1 MKANERQNED
11 RQIVAIGTS
20 TGGPRA
26 LQRVLTELPEDFSAP
41 IVIVQH
47 MPKGFTKSLAERL
60 HRESALVVKE
70 ASHRDCLKRGHVYVA
85 PGGYHMKINF
95 IHDHLEIEL
104 TKEALHLGHRPSVD
118 VLFHSIAKLPHV
130 QKVAVVLTGMGK
142 DGANGVQQIKS
153 VDESAV
159 VIAESSE
166 SAIINGMPAA
176 AVDTGYTTYVL
187 HLKDISTSLYKIV
200 NRRG

>member
-1 MKANERQNED
+1 MSGNELQKEK
-11 RQIVAIGTS
+11 QSIVAIGTS

-26 LQRVLTELPEDFSAP
+26 LQKILTELPEDFSAP

-70 ASHRDCLKRGHVYVA
+70 ASHRDYLECGHVYVA
-85 PGGYHMKINF
+85 PGGYHMKVKSLNNN
-95 IHDHLEIEL
+95 LEIEL

-118 VLFHSIAKLPHV
+118 VLFQSIAELTNV
-130 QKVAVVLTGMGK
+130 QKVAVVLTGMGR

-153 VDESAV
+153 FDESAV
-159 VIAESSE
+159 IIAESSE
-166 SAIINGMPAA
+166 SAIIYGMPG
-176 AVDTGYTTYVL
+176 AVFDTGYTTHVL
-187 HLKDISTSLYKIV
+187 HLKDIGTSLYGIV
-200 NRRG
+200 KRRG

>member
-1 MKANERQNED
+1 MSGND
-11 RQIVAIGTS
+11 RQKEEQLIVAIGTS

-26 LQRVLTELPEDFSAP
+26 LQRVLTELPKDFSAP

-70 ASHRDCLKRGHVYVA
+70 ASHRDCLKSGHVYVA
-85 PGGYHMKINF
+85 PGGYHMKIKS
-95 IHDHLEIEL
+95 IHNHLEVEL

-118 VLFHSIAKLPHV
+118 VLFQSIAELAHV
-130 QKVAVVLTGMGK
+130 QKIAVVLTGMGK
-142 DGANGVQQIKS
+142 DGANGVQQIKTF
-153 VDESAV
+153 DKSALI
-159 VIAESSE
+159 IAESSE

-176 AVDTGYTTYVL
+176 AIDTGYTTHVL